1 MTRLQKILRIYSIVF
16 IIFALVSFGYSVFA
30 DILQRINENINIDRV
45 ADTEMIPFINGA
57 AFIIIGAALQAV
69 AGLYGL
75 QSSNYIETI
84 FRPIFVGIIAISWQI
99 TGFIILFSNHILN
112 IRLII
117 QIPMTFAFLAIVFL
131 AKFKS
136 DAGFKKKHIDLSSV
150 TSITMNDQKMKKF
163 DLRSLFN
170 VNYRQKRLN
179 MPTFTGGKRV
189 KRINIR
195 PKRRFK

>member
-1 MTRLQKILRIYSIVF
+1 MTRLQKILRIYSVAF

-45 ADTEMIPFINGA
+45 ADTQMIPFINGA
-57 AFIIIGAALQAV
+57 VFIIIGVILQAT
-69 AGLYGL
+69 AGFFGL

-84 FRPIFVGIIAISWQI
+84 FRPIFTGIIAISWQI
-99 TGFIILFSNHILN
+99 TGFIILFSNRILN

-117 QIPMTFAFLAIVFL
+117 QIPMTFVFLAIVFL

-136 DAGFKKKHIDLSSV
+136 DTGFKKKHIDLTSV
-150 TSITMNDQKMKKF
+150 TGLTMNDQKVKKF

-170 VNYRQKRLN
+170 VSYRQKKIN